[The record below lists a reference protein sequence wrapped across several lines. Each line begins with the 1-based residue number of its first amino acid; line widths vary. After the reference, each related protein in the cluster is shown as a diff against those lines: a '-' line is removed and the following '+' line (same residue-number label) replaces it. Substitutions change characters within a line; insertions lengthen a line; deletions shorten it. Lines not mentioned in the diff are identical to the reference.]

1 MLGDDNVDGL
11 EPFQLKELTTSCLQ
25 GNDDARRRFQDLFGE
40 AIYHYPSKMFGLPKD
55 KAADFF
61 IYAFDNDR
69 IFKRL
74 GSFEGRNE
82 AHVKTY
88 LHSYVLHDLFL
99 EWQRGL
105 KGLETISLDG
115 LGADSG
121 AGGEEAIFKTRIEDG
136 QSSDGFS
143 PAVED
148 TSGAFKD
155 LVARIDVEKRVVWK
169 LLCLAELD
177 LNADEIRF
185 ICRKSGRN
193 YREAINLVEEIR
205 HGLTS
210 KDERISALQDQLG
223 SIFGWILLYQKESAR
238 IREDLKSAPEKSSK
252 QIQLA
257 QRKEELERKLEWR
270 YRQQRQVRK
279 KAGQFRT
286 TTPYKDIARLLNVPI
301 GTVCSLVARTR
312 AEIAET
318 LGGGVVA
325 REEGVS

>member
-1 MLGDDNVDGL
+1 MDSL
-11 EPFQLKELTTSCLQ
+11 EPHQLRELTASCLRR
-25 GNDDARRRFQDLFGE
+25 DAAALRKFQDLFGE
-40 AIYHYPSKMFGLPKD
+40 TIYSYPLKRFGLPKD

-69 IFKRL
+69 VFKRL

-82 AHVKTY
+82 AHIKTY

-115 LGADSG
+115 LGPDSG
-121 AGGEEAIFKTRIEDG
+121 VGGEEAIFKARIEDG
-136 QSSDGFS
+136 QSSDGFLS
-143 PAVED
+143 AVED

-177 LNADEIRF
+177 LNPDEIRF
-185 ICRKSGRN
+185 ICQKSGRN
-193 YREAINLVEEIR
+193 YRETISLVEEVR

-210 KDERISALQDQLG
+210 KDERVSALQDQLG
-223 SIFGWILLYQKESAR
+223 SIFGWLILRQKELAK
-238 IREDLKSAPEKSSK
+238 IREDLKSAPAKSSK
-252 QIQLA
+252 HIQLA

-286 TTPYKDIARLLNVPI
+286 TTPYKDIALLLNVPL
-301 GTVCSLVARTR
+301 GTVCSLIARTR
-312 AEIAET
+312 ADISET
-318 LGGGVVA
+318 LGGSVEA

>member
-1 MLGDDNVDGL
+1 MDGL
-11 EPFQLKELTTSCLQ
+11 EPHQLKQLTSSCLQ
-25 GNDDARRRFQDLFGE
+25 GNTDARSRFQNLFGE
-40 AIYHYPSKMFGLPKD
+40 SIYHYPVKVFGLPKD

-61 IYAFDNDR
+61 IYVFENDR

-82 AHVKTY
+82 AHIKTY

-105 KGLETISLDG
+105 KELETISLDG

-121 AGGEEAIFKTRIEDG
+121 AGGEEAIFKARIEDG
-136 QSSDGFS
+136 ESSDGFS
-143 PAVED
+143 AAVED

-155 LVARIDVEKRVVWK
+155 LVARIDVEKRVICK

-177 LNADEIRF
+177 LNPDEIRF

-193 YREAINLVEEIR
+193 YREAISLVEEIR

-210 KDERISALQDQLG
+210 KDERMSALQDQLG
-223 SIFGWILLYQKESAR
+223 SIFGWIILRQKESAK

-252 QIQLA
+252 LIQLA

-270 YRQQRQVRK
+270 YRQQGQVRK
-279 KAGQFRT
+279 KAGQLRM
-286 TTPYKDIARLLNVPI
+286 TTPYKDIARLLNVPL

-312 AEIAET
+312 AEISET
-318 LGGGVVA
+318 LGGRIEA
-325 REEGVS
+325 REDGLS

>member
-1 MLGDDNVDGL
+1 MDGL
-11 EPFQLKELTTSCLQ
+11 EPYQLKELTTSCLQ
-25 GNDDARRRFQDLFGE
+25 GNIDARRRFQDLFGE
-40 AIYHYPSKMFGLPKD
+40 AIYHYPSKLFGLPKD

-74 GSFEGRNE
+74 GSFEGRNG

-88 LHSYVLHDLFL
+88 LHSCVLHDLFL

-115 LGADSG
+115 LGPDSG
-121 AGGEEAIFKTRIEDG
+121 VGGEEAIFKARIEDG
-136 QSSDGFS
+136 QSSDGFLS
-143 PAVED
+143 AVED

-177 LNADEIRF
+177 LNPDEIRF
-185 ICRKSGRN
+185 ICQKSGRN
-193 YREAINLVEEIR
+193 YRETISLVEEVR

-210 KDERISALQDQLG
+210 KDERVSALQDQLG
-223 SIFGWILLYQKESAR
+223 SIFGWLILRQKELAK
-238 IREDLKSAPEKSSK
+238 IREDLKSAPAKSSK
-252 QIQLA
+252 HIQLA

-270 YRQQRQVRK
+270 YRQQGQVRK
-279 KAGQFRT
+279 KAGQLRM
-286 TTPYKDIARLLNVPI
+286 TTPYKDIARLLNVPL

-312 AEIAET
+312 AEISET
-318 LGGGVVA
+318 LGGRIEA
-325 REEGVS
+325 REDGLS

>member
-1 MLGDDNVDGL
+1 MNGL
-11 EPFQLKELTTSCLQ
+11 EPHQLKELTASCLQ
-25 GNDDARRRFQDLFGE
+25 GNADARRRFQDLFGE
-40 AIYHYPSKMFGLPKD
+40 AIYHYPSKRFGLPKD

-82 AHVKTY
+82 AHIKTY

-105 KGLETISLDG
+105 KDLETISLDG
-115 LGADSG
+115 LGTDSG
-121 AGGEEAIFKTRIEDG
+121 AGGEEAIFKARSDDG
-136 QSSDGFS
+136 QSSEGLS
-143 PAVED
+143 TPVENN
-148 TSGAFKD
+148 SEAFKD
-155 LVARIDVEKRVVWK
+155 LVARIDVEKRVTWK

-177 LNADEIRF
+177 LNPDEIRF
-185 ICRKSGRN
+185 ICQKSGRN

-210 KDERISALQDQLG
+210 KDERVSALQDQLG
-223 SIFGWILLYQKESAR
+223 SIFGWILLYQKESAK
-238 IREDLKSAPEKSSK
+238 IREDLNSAPEKSSK
-252 QIQLA
+252 HIQLA

-270 YRQQRQVRK
+270 YRQQRQVRI

-301 GTVCSLVARTR
+301 GTVCSLIARTR

-318 LGGGVVA
+318 LGGRVEA
-325 REEGVS
+325 REVGLS

>member
-1 MLGDDNVDGL
+1 MDGL
-11 EPFQLKELTTSCLQ
+11 EPYQVKELTVSCLR
-25 GNDDARRRFQDLFGE
+25 GNTDARRRFQDLFGE
-40 AIYHYPSKMFGLPKD
+40 SIYHYPAKMFGLPKD
-55 KAADFF
+55 RVADFF

-82 AHVKTY
+82 AHIKTY
-88 LHSYVLHDLFL
+88 LHSYVLRDLFL

-105 KGLETISLDG
+105 KDLETISLDG
-115 LGADSG
+115 VGADSG

-143 PAVED
+143 PTDED
-148 TSGAFKD
+148 NRGALRD
-155 LVARIDVEKRVVWK
+155 LVARIDVENRVVWK

-177 LNADEIRF
+177 LNPDEIRF
-185 ICRKSGRN
+185 ICQKSGRN

-210 KDERISALQDQLG
+210 KDERISSLQDQLG
-223 SIFGWILLYQKESAR
+223 SIFGWILLYQKESAK

-252 QIQLA
+252 HIQLA

-270 YRQQRQVRK
+270 YRQQRQVRI

-286 TTPYKDIARLLNVPI
+286 TTPYKDIARLLNVPL

-318 LGGGVVA
+318 LGGRIEG
-325 REEGVS
+325 REDGLS